1 MRRRQRSWS
10 VQVAVVALTLLT
22 MLAGPVPAASAAALR
37 APAENC
43 ATTLR
48 CDLAEL
54 ERVSMADRVEMVR
67 DLQRRHGPAFEPG
80 FRRWAAIAGVMSAA
94 RDRGVGGPGT
104 WMSVTNAGLLEAM
117 ERGVARGLDPEADVY
132 GNPGA
137 LRWSSYLTN
146 LAAGRLTARPRHDEE
161 WSKAEQASLDHGD
174 RIARTRFGLRPTP
187 SEQRFKQLTDLYR
200 WAMQHE
206 KELPA
211 QLGALTPVLWWF
223 TDVRNED
230 SYRISAEIAMTISFG
245 PPGIESLTRLLLE
258 IQLKCP
264 TCTAPLPI
272 PVHTGTH

>member
-10 VQVAVVALTLLT
+10 VQVVVVALALLT
-22 MLAGPVPAASAAALR
+22 VLAGPVPAASATLR
-37 APAENC
+37 TPAGNC

-67 DLQRRHGPAFEPG
+67 DLQRRHGPVFEPG

-94 RDRGVGGPGT
+94 RDRGIGGPGT

-117 ERGVARGLDPEADVY
+117 ERGLARGLDPEADSY

-146 LAAGRLTARPRHDEE
+146 LAAGRLTSRPRHDEE
-161 WSKAEQASLDHGD
+161 WSKAEQTSLDHGD

-264 TCTAPLPI
+264 TCTSPLPI
-272 PVHTGTH
+272 PVHTGTS

>member
-1 MRRRQRSWS
+1 MRRSQRSWS
-10 VQVAVVALTLLT
+10 VQVVVMALTLLA
-22 MLAGPVPAASAAALR
+22 MLAGPVPVASAAALQ
-37 APAENC
+37 APPGDC

-54 ERVSMADRVEMVR
+54 EPVPMAERVEMVR
-67 DLQRRHGPAFEPG
+67 DLQQQHGPAFEPG
-80 FRRWAAIAGVMSAA
+80 FRRWAAIVGVMSAA

-117 ERGVARGLDPEADVY
+117 ERGLAHGLDPEADVY

-146 LAAGRLTARPRHDEE
+146 LAAGRLTSRPRHDEE

-174 RIARTRFGLRPTP
+174 RIARTQFDLRPTP

-230 SYRISAEIAMTISFG
+230 SYRISAEIAMTVSFG

-264 TCTAPLPI
+264 ACASPLPV
-272 PVHTGTH
+272 PAQAGAR